1 MWSGVRVE
9 AFVMVKN
16 CCAVG
21 CTKVYQKSNGI
32 SFYRFPTNVER
43 KRRWI
48 AAVRRENWMPSKYS
62 WICSQHFMTGK
73 KSNNPLAPNYVPSV
87 FEHVDSPVK
96 RRLENKACQ
105 FERRQAMKK
114 RRRTAAHKA
123 TTRRKTTTRC
133 DDSVV
138 DVVETG
144 SSCTVETCNDENTL
158 TRMASESPEESSVQ
172 TDPSEAIL
180 LTITERLLQV
190 EAELSSTKQE
200 LAKTSNELS
209 QVKSELLATNDQ
221 IAVVKAEL
229 TEEKK
234 VNARLMSENSSL
246 SKRVVSEQ
254 SLSEDDKMVKYY
266 TGLPSFDLLNA
277 ISELVIADVPT
288 NLFSGCSCSPL
299 QQLLIV
305 LMKLRLNLGDQDL
318 PCLQVWYPSVNSIKV
333 F

>member
-1 MWSGVRVE
+1 M
-9 AFVMVKN
+9 
-16 CCAVG
+16 
-21 CTKVYQKSNGI
+21 I
-32 SFYRFPTNVER
+32 
-43 KRRWI
+43 
-48 AAVRRENWMPSKYS
+48 YS
-62 WICSQHFMTGK
+62 
-73 KSNNPLAPNYVPSV
+73 
-87 FEHVDSPVK
+87 D
-96 RRLENKACQ
+96 
-105 FERRQAMKK
+105 
-114 RRRTAAHKA
+114 
-123 TTRRKTTTRC
+123 
-133 DDSVV
+133 V
-138 DVVETG
+138 DVVETEVGTG

-190 EAELSSTKQE
+190 EAELFSTKQE

-209 QVKSELLATNDQ
+209 QVKSELLAANDQ
-221 IAVVKAEL
+221 LAVVKAEL
-229 TEEKK
+229 TEEKN

-277 ISELVIADVPT
+277 IYELVIADVPT

-318 PCLQVWYPSVNSIKV
+318 AYRFGIHQSTVSRYFSKWLDILYHKLSVFVNWPEREELLRTMPVDFRKD
-333 F
+333 FGK